1 MGDTDRNKTSFTLSI
16 GAMAMLTVC
25 SVFSLRNL
33 PSMAEYGWNI
43 IFFLVASAVCFFVPS
58 ALVSAELASTYPER
72 GGVFVWVR
80 EAFGPKY
87 GFLAIFMEWVQNL
100 PWYPAAATFVATC
113 LAYTFSPDLAH
124 NRWYI
129 FFTIIAILWI
139 ATVLNFRGMRLSVF
153 LSKSGVLVGTIIPG
167 FFLIAIA
174 SAYILTDKPI
184 QIPFNGGAA
193 LIPDLSTP
201 KQWMLLAG
209 MMVSLA
215 GMEMSSVHVTNMKNP
230 TSAFPR
236 AIFLASLIILFFS
249 IFGALS
255 VALVVPGT
263 QLSMSAGVCQSF
275 ETMLKA
281 LGFSWFTPIL
291 AAFLA
296 YGALASIVTW
306 MNGPSRGLLEVAQ
319 EGYLPK
325 YWQTRNS
332 FGMQTSI
339 LILQTGCATFLALS
353 VLVMPSVSD
362 AFWLFLALCGELY
375 MVMYL
380 LMFAAAIRLKLRYP
394 DKKGSYQVPGGKVGL
409 CLMSGVAFVTCFIS
423 ILCGLVPP
431 EQILSKG
438 VWASLGY
445 ILFLI
450 AGLVIFIS
458 TPLYFFNQ
466 YQRQQKNSIETAS
479 KR

>member
-1 MGDTDRNKTSFTLSI
+1 
-16 GAMAMLTVC
+16 ML
-25 SVFSLRNL
+25 
-33 PSMAEYGWNI
+33 
-43 IFFLVASAVCFFVPS
+43 
-58 ALVSAELASTYPER
+58 
-72 GGVFVWVR
+72 
-80 EAFGPKY
+80 
-87 GFLAIFMEWVQNL
+87 
-100 PWYPAAATFVATC
+100 
-113 LAYTFSPDLAH
+113 
-124 NRWYI
+124 
-129 FFTIIAILWI
+129 
-139 ATVLNFRGMRLSVF
+139 FRS
-153 LSKSGVLVGTIIPG
+153 
-167 FFLIAIA
+167 
-174 SAYILTDKPI
+174 
-184 QIPFNGGAA
+184 
-193 LIPDLSTP
+193 
-201 KQWMLLAG
+201 
-209 MMVSLA
+209 
-215 GMEMSSVHVTNMKNP
+215 
-230 TSAFPR
+230 
-236 AIFLASLIILFFS
+236 
-249 IFGALS
+249 GALS

-394 DKKGSYQVPGGKVGL
+394 DKKEIGRAHV
-409 CLMSGVAFVTCFIS
+409 
-423 ILCGLVPP
+423 
-431 EQILSKG
+431 
-438 VWASLGY
+438 
-445 ILFLI
+445 
-450 AGLVIFIS
+450 
-458 TPLYFFNQ
+458 
-466 YQRQQKNSIETAS
+466 
-479 KR
+479 